1 MNQRV
6 LPRVLVPLIAA
17 VLCLVIAPVA
27 AGQARDSESAVE
39 PGATATP
46 TERDGGHLLLR
57 HHVRVGEGSPTVTI
71 SDEAYVPK
79 GEVHHDDIVCLLGKV
94 RVEGEVTGDIVV
106 ILGSVE
112 ISGSVRGD
120 VIAVM
125 SPTHIHENAVIE
137 GDLVSIGGPLD
148 RSPSSSVGGQEVKLN
163 FLDFVPFLRGGWA
176 GLWKL
181 LFLLKLAKLA
191 GLFLMLLLVTA
202 LVPRRISV
210 IAASFPDRWGMSI
223 LTGLIAYCA
232 TMVLCVILAVTLI
245 GIPLAIALW
254 FAAKVVKW
262 IGLASILFLIGHTLG
277 RNVLKRELSHLAAV
291 LGGFAVYAVIS
302 LVPFFG
308 GVFAMVMSVLAL
320 GIALL
325 TRFGSEEGWKK
336 PGAPPAPGVAPPP
349 ASPAGAPPVYTPAP
363 GAGA

>member
-1 MNQRV
+1 MNPRV
-6 LPRVLVPLIAA
+6 LPRVLVPVIAA
-17 VLCLVIAPVA
+17 VLCLGLVPA
-27 AGQARDSESAVE
+27 AAAQPRDSESAAK
-39 PGATATP
+39 PGASATSA
-46 TERDGGHLLLR
+46 ERDAEHVLRR

-79 GEVHHDDIVCLLGKV
+79 GEVHHDDIVCILGKV
-94 RVEGEVTGDIVV
+94 RVEGEVTGDVVV
-106 ILGSVE
+106 ILGSLD
-112 ISGSVRGD
+112 ISGTVRGD
-120 VIAVM
+120 VVGIM
-125 SPTHIHENAVIE
+125 SPTHIRENAEIQ

-148 RSPSSSVGGQEVKLN
+148 RSPASSVGGQEVKLN
-163 FLDFVPFLRGGWA
+163 FLDLVPFLRGGWA

-181 LFLLKLAKLA
+181 LFLIKLAKLA

-210 IAASFPDRWGMSI
+210 IAVSFPDRWAMSI
-223 LTGLIAYCA
+223 LAGLIAYCA
-232 TMVLCVILAVTLI
+232 TIVLCVILAVTLI

-302 LVPFFG
+302 LVPIFG

-320 GIALL
+320 GIAIL

-336 PGAPPAPGVAPPP
+336 PDASPASNVSPPP
-349 ASPAGAPPVYTPAP
+349 ASPTGAPPVYSPAP

>member
-1 MNQRV
+1 MNPRV

-17 VLCLVIAPVA
+17 VLCLGIVPATA
-27 AGQARDSESAVE
+27 AQPRDSESTAQ
-39 PGATATP
+39 PGASATP
-46 TERDGGHLLLR
+46 TERDAGHLLRR

-79 GEVHHDDIVCLLGKV
+79 GEVHHDDIICLLGKV
-94 RVEGEVTGDIVV
+94 RVEGEVTGDVV
-106 ILGSVE
+106 VVLGSVE
-112 ISGSVRGD
+112 ISGTVRGD
-120 VIAVM
+120 VIGVM
-125 SPTHIHENAVIE
+125 SPTHIRESAVIE

-148 RSPSSSVGGQEVKLN
+148 RSPASSVGGQEVKLN

-232 TMVLCVILAVTLI
+232 TIVLCVILAVTLI

-325 TRFGSEEGWKK
+325 TRFGSEEGWKR
-336 PGAPPAPGVAPPP
+336 PGAPPV
-349 ASPAGAPPVYTPAP
+349 P
-363 GAGA
+363 GAGDGGLTGS